1 MVYFI
6 AVNGFT
12 PRFIVALVT
21 MCILCIL
28 FWYVAVPYIAV
39 KFFKPVSRVKFF
51 IRMMLY
57 AAFLS
62 ALYAFWFYA
71 EYKMAEDSFMD
82 ETLYAGNIA
91 VAFIVGAAIISFV
104 SAIISYNIF
113 KHTKGVDVALP
124 YDYIRAKTVKA
135 KVTEVDSLTAV
146 EYNQKTYYLSKNF
159 NFRLRDEVKVKLI
172 EDRENCYLA

>member
-6 AVNGFT
+6 AGNGFD
-12 PRFIVALVT
+12 PRFVVALVT
-21 MCILCIL
+21 MCVFCIL
-28 FWYVAVPYIAV
+28 FWYAAVPYLAV
-39 KFFKPVSRVKFF
+39 RFFKPVSRTGFF

-62 ALYAFWFYA
+62 AFYAFWFYG
-71 EYKMAEDSFMD
+71 EYKMAVENFVD
-82 ETLYAGNIA
+82 ESMYA
-91 VAFIVGAAIISFV
+91 VSIVGVFSIGAAIVSFV
-104 SAIISYNIF
+104 SAIVSYNIF

-124 YDYIRAKTVKA
+124 YDYRHAKTVKA
-135 KVTEVDSLTAV
+135 KVTEVDSITAV
-146 EYNQKTYYLSKNF
+146 EYNQKTYRLSKNF